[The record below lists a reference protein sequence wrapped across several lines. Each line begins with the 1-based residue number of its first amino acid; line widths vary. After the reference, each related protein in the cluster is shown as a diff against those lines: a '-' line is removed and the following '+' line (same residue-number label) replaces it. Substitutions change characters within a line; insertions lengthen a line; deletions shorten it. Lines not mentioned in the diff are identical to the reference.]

1 MALPEEFLARMKRI
15 LKDKY
20 PLFEKMTDSAPLRAL
35 RVNTLKCDV
44 EYLKAVLGLDEPTE
58 FCRLSFLLPESLEK
72 PGNHPLHHAGAFYMQ
87 EPSAASVVEALGVEK
102 GDTVLDLCAS
112 PGGKTTQAAAALGG
126 EGLIVSNEFV
136 TSRVNQ
142 LVSNIERMGIHNAVV
157 TSLRPDALCPLF
169 KDFFDKVIVDAP
181 CSGEGMFRKETAA
194 VQNWSVENVRS
205 CALRQKKILDVAAE
219 CVKEGGKLAYSTCT
233 YSWEENEEVIADFLS
248 KHRDFHLTEPT
259 FRFGEAA
266 FSEFAELENIE
277 AARRIFNFNG
287 GEGHF
292 VAVLQRDGE
301 AVPTVLNKTVAVSK
315 ADKAK
320 SEVFEDFF
328 KETFN
333 GKVPENVKISGDK
346 VYIVPCELP
355 TLSFKVVRSGI
366 FAGTVKGKR
375 FVPEH
380 AMFNNDLFEAKQTV
394 NLPLDGA
401 ELKKFL
407 HGEEI
412 PCDASF
418 KGYASVKVDGIPL
431 GFGKASGAVLK
442 NHYPKG
448 LRTL

>member
-1 MALPEEFLARMKRI
+1 MALPEEFLARMKLI
-15 LKDKY
+15 LKEKY
-20 PLFEKMTDSAPLRAL
+20 PLFEKMTESAPLRAL

-44 EYLKAVLGLDEPTE
+44 EYLKAVLGLNEPTE
-58 FCRLSFLLPESLEK
+58 FCRLSFLLPENLEK
-72 PGNHPLHHAGAFYMQ
+72 PGNHPLHHAGTFYMQ

-142 LVSNIERMGIHNAVV
+142 LISNIERMGIHNAVV
-157 TSLRPDALCPLF
+157 TSLKPDALCPLF
-169 KDFFDKVIVDAP
+169 PKFFDKVIVDAP

-205 CALRQKKILDVAAE
+205 CAIRQKKILDVAAG

-248 KHRDFHLTEPT
+248 KHPDFHLTEPT
-259 FRFGEAA
+259 FRFGEPAI
-266 FSEFAELENIE
+266 SEFADIENIE
-277 AARRIFNFNG
+277 SARRIFNFNG

-301 AVPTVLNKTVAVSK
+301 RTPSVLDKKITASK
-315 ADKAK
+315 SDKAAL
-320 SEVFEDFF
+320 EVFEAFF
-328 KETFN
+328 KETFK
-333 GKVPENVKISGDK
+333 GEAPDNVRLLGDK
-346 VYIVPCELP
+346 IYIVPCFLP
-355 TLSFKVVRSGI
+355 TLSFGVMRSGI

-375 FVPEH
+375 FAPEH
-380 AMFNNDLFEAKQTV
+380 AMFNNSLFEAKQTV
-394 NLPLDGA
+394 NLPLDSD

-412 PCDASF
+412 PCDAAF
-418 KGYASVKVDGIPL
+418 KGYVSVKVDGIPL